1 MGTNSEDPDE
11 KFNPWIVA
19 NLENN
24 IIDDIFCKSCQLQ
37 FGNKTVF
44 DMHMSLVHK
53 IKTKDIII
61 KEENESF
68 SQQNI
73 IPSVNISSETISS
86 SNKEKFLIK
95 GSIYNVLEEDFKTC
109 TS

>member
-24 IIDDIFCKSCQLQ
+24 ILDDIFCKSCQLQ
-37 FGNKTVF
+37 FGNKTVY

-53 IKTKDIII
+53 IKTKSMTETII

-73 IPSVNISSETISS
+73 IPSVNTSSETISS

-95 GSIYNVLEEDFKTC
+95 GPIYKC
-109 TS
+109 S